1 MGAAKIA
8 TIGHGISLSGQGK
21 NPGYPA
27 YIYGVKE
34 YAPIIDLLR
43 SLATQ
48 SAARSHAPYSGRNT
62 GVVIL
67 LEDGGVVH
75 GCRVE
80 NASFQLT
87 IPALLNAWTT
97 LHAIGRLDVAAIVGD
112 QPFSSGDRSWLEEM
126 PEFSWAFPEPDVAMT
141 GDDLPEPSE
150 TLAPLLEDWGA
161 NPVAGAEAA
170 RDAAELAHT
179 PESDFP
185 VGCVVRTKQ
194 GHHVPGVNVEHPD
207 WAHILCAER
216 NALSTLVAY
225 GYGPATEIHVS
236 CIKEPGGT
244 PCGACRQVMLEL
256 APEATVWMDRI
267 DEPPYSL
274 TVRDLLPGGFK
285 GSHLRKKR

>member
-8 TIGHGISLSGQGK
+8 THTLRILAQRGGK
-21 NPGYPA
+21 NTGCGY
-27 YIYGVKE
+27 IGGMNSTND
-34 YAPIIDLLR
+34 ILR
-43 SLATQ
+43 ALTAH
-48 SAARSHAPYSGRNT
+48 AADRSHAPYTGRKE

-67 LEDGGVVH
+67 LEDGSVVH

-87 IPALLNAWTT
+87 IPALMNAWTT
-97 LHAIGRLDVAAIVGD
+97 LHAVGRLDVAAVVSSA
-112 QPFSSGDRSWLEEM
+112 PFSKGDRSWLEEM
-126 PEFSWAFPEPDVAMT
+126 PEFSWSFPAPDVAMT
-141 GDDLPEPSE
+141 GVDLPAPNESLSPQIENWGTEP
-150 TLAPLLEDWGA
+150 TQ
-161 NPVAGAEAA
+161 GAEAA
-170 RDAAELAHT
+170 REAAELAHT

-185 VGCVVRTKQ
+185 VGCVVRTQK

-225 GYGPATEIHVS
+225 GYGSATEIHVS

-267 DEPPYSL
+267 DQPPYALS
-274 TVRDLLPGGFK
+274 VRELLPGGFE
-285 GSHLRKKR
+285 GSQLRKKP

>member
-1 MGAAKIA
+1 MGAAKIGTDGLRISA
-8 TIGHGISLSGQGK
+8 SRQSKNRDGAPYIGDVEKSG
-21 NPGYPA
+21 
-27 YIYGVKE
+27 
-34 YAPIIDLLR
+34 PIIDILR
-43 SLATQ
+43 ALAAQT
-48 SAARSHAPYSGRNT
+48 AERSHAPYSGRKA

-67 LEDGGVVH
+67 LEDGSVVQ

-87 IPALLNAWTT
+87 ISALMNAWTT
-97 LHAIGRLDVAAIVGD
+97 LHAVGRLDVAAVVNS
-112 QPFSSGDRSWLEEM
+112 QPFSKGDRSWLEEM
-126 PEFSWAFPEPDVAMT
+126 PEFDWSFPSADVAIT
-141 GDDLPEPSE
+141 SEDLPEPAES
-150 TLAPLLEDWGA
+150 LAPLLEDWG
-161 NPVAGAEAA
+161 PKPKQGAEAA
-170 RDAAELAHT
+170 RDAAELAHV

-185 VGCVVRTKQ
+185 VGCVVRTKH

-244 PCGACRQVMLEL
+244 PCGACGQVMLEL

-267 DEPPYSL
+267 DQPPFSL
-274 TVRDLLPGGFK
+274 SVRDLLPGGFK
-285 GSHLRKKR
+285 GSQLRKKR

>member
-1 MGAAKIA
+1 MV
-8 TIGHGISLSGQGK
+8 HSGDIL
-21 NPGYPA
+21 P
-27 YIYGVKE
+27 
-34 YAPIIDLLR
+34 LLR
-43 SLATQ
+43 TLASQ
-48 SAARSHAPYSGRNT
+48 SAERSHAPYSGRQQ

>member
-8 TIGHGISLSGQGK
+8 TDALRISGRSTRKKPLANDLYWIMVHSGDIL
-21 NPGYPA
+21 P
-27 YIYGVKE
+27 
-34 YAPIIDLLR
+34 LLR
-43 SLATQ
+43 TLASQ
-48 SAARSHAPYSGRNT
+48 SAERSHAPYSGRQQ

-274 TVRDLLPGGFK
+274 SVRDLLPGGFE
-285 GSHLRKKR
+285 GSRLRKKR